1 MTHRRDDHTFEDAI
15 DSAIQDM
22 HQRTP
27 RGNGPSARAWKQV
40 KEAAGVE
47 STETTEAQA
56 SGRPRRATRESRQRA
71 RLAGS
76 GNGTSGRYARSRSY
90 LNWAT
95 WLAAALIVALIA
107 TNFYFLMP
115 EDGDQGTGQHIAL
128 APGTPDLSVFPQ
140 LQVAT
145 PMASPGAYIPTYGPE
160 HACHAEPLT
169 EDQVFDIVMNPMRE
183 HVRRGANDK
192 GPHLAKPY
200 ESDMYIL
207 NQVAHYPS
215 NSTYEVT
222 EDPELHQ
229 SLKGVA
235 NQFWNCLM
243 TGTAFQVWALMD
255 PTNVQREIL
264 QLYPVLRDE
273 ATLRQHIKEWGPRQY
288 TDAIVQTF
296 PDLGNIDP
304 FEAAMYADN
313 SWGSVLFKGDPY
325 SEGQYAWARVRMAP
339 NEGSTRWGGTIQL
352 DMVRAPDGT
361 LWVARILYNQE

>member
-15 DSAIQDM
+15 DSAIHDM
-22 HQRTP
+22 HHCTP

-40 KEAAGVE
+40 QEAAGIE
-47 STETTEAQA
+47 STESAAAQT
-56 SGRPRRATRESRQRA
+56 SGHRQRA
-71 RLAGS
+71 SRESGS
-76 GNGTSGRYARSRSY
+76 ANRIPGRHARSRSY

-95 WLAAALIVALIA
+95 WLAAALIVGLIA

-128 APGTPDLSVFPQ
+128 APGTPDFSIFPQ

-145 PMASPGAYIPTYGPE
+145 PIASPGAYIPTYGPE

-222 EDPELHQ
+222 EDPELQ
-229 SLKGVA
+229 QPLKGAA

-243 TGTAFQVWALMD
+243 TGTAFQVWALID

-304 FEAAMYADN
+304 FEAAMFADQ
-313 SWGSVLFKGDPY
+313 SWGSVLFQGDLYP
-325 SEGQYAWARVRMAP
+325 EGQYAWARVRMAP
-339 NEGSTRWGGTIQL
+339 NEESTRWGRTHIQL

-361 LWVARILYNQE
+361 WWVGRILYNQD